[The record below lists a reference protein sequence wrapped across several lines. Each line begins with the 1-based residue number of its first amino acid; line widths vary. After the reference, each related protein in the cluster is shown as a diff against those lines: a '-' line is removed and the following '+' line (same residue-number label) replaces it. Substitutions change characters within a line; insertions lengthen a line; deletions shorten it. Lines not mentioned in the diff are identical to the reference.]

1 MQNNA
6 VIGVELDQVL
16 SQSQINADVE
26 ALLVDTLD
34 TVKLVQQEIQPQ
46 EEGLGFMTF
55 NSLVCFLC
63 GLVVGALS
71 GMVLILYLVKNEK
84 IGKKMQ
90 KPKDGF
96 GKLEFDNLNK
106 YA

>member
-1 MQNNA
+1 M
-6 VIGVELDQVL
+6 ELDQVL
-16 SQSQINADVE
+16 AQSQINTEVE

-34 TVKLVQQEIQPQ
+34 TVKQVQQETRPL

-55 NSLVCFLC
+55 NSLVCFLS
-63 GLVVGALS
+63 GLVVGSLS

-84 IGKKMQ
+84 IGKKLQ
-90 KPKDGF
+90 KQKNGF

-106 YA
+106 YT